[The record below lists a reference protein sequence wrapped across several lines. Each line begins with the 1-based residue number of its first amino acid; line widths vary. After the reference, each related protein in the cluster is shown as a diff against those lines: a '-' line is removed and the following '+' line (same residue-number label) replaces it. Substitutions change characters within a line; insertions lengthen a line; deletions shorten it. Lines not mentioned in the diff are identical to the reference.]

1 MTVLDDR
8 GATWTSG
15 LSPSDR
21 GTGAEAVVPLGGAV
35 RRHGHGAGRLDV
47 NGLQVLRDRGGRGI
61 GNRGLRPYERRVRPV
76 GRRPVAARPVQD
88 PEEERREGGTVVVE
102 RAMRHGVAAALR
114 GRP

>member
-1 MTVLDDR
+1 MTVFDDR

-47 NGLQVLRDRGGRGI
+47 DGLQVLR
-61 GNRGLRPYERRVRPV
+61 
-76 GRRPVAARPVQD
+76 
-88 PEEERREGGTVVVE
+88 
-102 RAMRHGVAAALR
+102 AAAAAGSATGGSGPTSGVC
-114 GRP
+114 GR